1 MGGFDQEM
9 YYVEHRVR
17 GEDLRVSFAIY
28 KKKSYTKKRESNEK
42 ITYTLSLSFPSRH
55 RSLFVRTHTRVLS
68 PSLFSLVFRLSS
80 TLAMNEGDRDGE
92 KNIRE
97 AKRCSVSLVQ
107 LIFVGNIR

>member
-1 MGGFDQEM
+1 VCLLLF
-9 YYVEHRVR
+9 
-17 GEDLRVSFAIY
+17 I
-28 KKKSYTKKRESNEK
+28 KKNRTQKKRIERENYIHS
-42 ITYTLSLSFPSRH
+42 LSLSFPSRH